1 MVMICRT
8 MYVSCMLDVKNIR
21 LSQDELARCI
31 EFSQRSAPNQQAIEF
46 GQRSTKARST
56 REIARDNLIGKIA
69 EVAFS
74 KMMKENYGID
84 VPLDFNYYPR
94 GQWDNQDAVIN
105 GWRIDVKG
113 TRKGGHWMLI
123 EWNKLNFRQRDNN
136 LSHLYAMFSVDWD
149 RATDRPTGRVSYE
162 GAVSLKKLRAG
173 CQTTH
178 VLRKGDMLPGTH
190 AVLQADNYGIQ
201 FRDLYKHLNHL
212 VAYLTE
218 QEPPKSLTDNF
229 QNPYTGQTTAQ
240 ILTESQPE
248 KIEVEVKSEKMSG
261 DQATGVFSAIST
273 WFKML
278 LRK

>member
-1 MVMICRT
+1 
-8 MYVSCMLDVKNIR
+8 MLDVKNIQ
-21 LSQDELARCI
+21 LTQDELARCI

-46 GQRSTKARST
+46 GQRNTKARST

-94 GQWDNQDAVIN
+94 GQWDNQDAIIN

-136 LSHLYAMFSVDWD
+136 LSHLYVMFSVDWD
-149 RATDRPTGRVSYE
+149 RTTDLPTGCVSYA
-162 GAVSLKKLRAG
+162 GAVSLKKLRSG

-178 VLRKGDMLPGTH
+178 ILRKGDMLPGTR
-190 AVLQADNYGIQ
+190 AILQADNYGIQ

-218 QEPPKSLTDNF
+218 QEPPKSLTESF

-240 ILTESQPE
+240 ILAASKPE
-248 KIEVEVKSEKMSG
+248 KIEVEAESENMSHNHE
-261 DQATGVFSAIST
+261 TSVFSGVVS
-273 WFKML
+273 WFKKL
-278 LRK
+278 LGKQ

>member
-1 MVMICRT
+1 MI
-8 MYVSCMLDVKNIR
+8 DVKNIL
-21 LSQDELARCI
+21 LSQDELARCM

-46 GQRSTKARST
+46 GQRSTKARGT
-56 REIARDNLIGKIA
+56 HEIARDNLIGKIA

-74 KMMKENYGID
+74 KIMKENYGID

-136 LSHLYAMFSVDWD
+136 LSHLYVMFSVDWD
-149 RATDRPTGRVSYE
+149 RNMDYPTGRVSYE
-162 GAVSLKKLRAG
+162 GAVSLKKLRSG

-178 VLRKGDMLPGTH
+178 ILRKGSTLPGTNTI
-190 AVLQADNYGIQ
+190 LQADNYGIQ
-201 FRDLYKHLNHL
+201 FCDLYKHMNRL

-218 QEPPKSLTDNF
+218 QEPAESLTENF

-240 ILTESQPE
+240 IRAMTKLVPTEVASDEAESKPLNE
-248 KIEVEVKSEKMSG
+248 ERRSG
-261 DQATGVFSAIST
+261 IFSVLES
-273 WFKML
+273 WLKKLFGKNRGEL
-278 LRK
+278 

>member
-1 MVMICRT
+1 
-8 MYVSCMLDVKNIR
+8 MLDVKNIQ

-31 EFSQRSAPNQQAIEF
+31 EFSQKSAPNQQAIEF

-94 GQWDNQDAVIN
+94 GKWDNQDAVIN
-105 GWRIDVKG
+105 EWRIDVKG

-136 LSHLYAMFSVDWD
+136 LSHLYVMFSVDWD
-149 RATDRPTGRVSYE
+149 RATDCPTGHVSYE
-162 GAVSLKKLRAG
+162 GDVSLKKLRTG

-178 VLRKGDMLPGTH
+178 ILRKGDMLPGTRT
-190 AVLQADNYGIQ
+190 VLQADNYGIQ
-201 FRDLYKHLNHL
+201 FHDLYKHLNHL
-212 VAYLTE
+212 TAYLTE
-218 QEPPKSLTDNF
+218 QEPTKSLTENF

-240 ILTESQPE
+240 ILAASQSE
-248 KIEVEVKSEKMSG
+248 KNEVKAISENMSG
-261 DQATGVFSAIST
+261 GHETSVFSAIGSL
-273 WFKML
+273 FKKL
-278 LRK
+278 LGK